1 MSRARSLAESYEVI
15 FRELPSSQT
24 AAMLAAI
31 EDHLGIAQDDP
42 MAQSLVL
49 LLRVADQFDAI
60 ARQLRDNDRQ
70 HLSELEEVAKNLRT
84 LNTDLQ
90 ATMDRTSRQRHRI
103 PEPWDAPNPRVPV
116 DTRHMAFPVLSYF
129 ADAFRWRRGA
139 IDEDDRTT
147 HARIDL
153 AMVVAL
159 GIVLLGIGVAI
170 GPAFHR

>member
-1 MSRARSLAESYEVI
+1 MSRARSLAESYQVI

-24 AAMLAAI
+24 AATLAAI

-60 ARQLRDNDRQ
+60 ARQLRDHDRD
-70 HLSELEEVAKNLRT
+70 HVSELKDLVITLRR
-84 LNTDLQ
+84 LKSDMEAIKDRVSGQ
-90 ATMDRTSRQRHRI
+90 RDRT
-103 PEPWDAPNPRVPV
+103 PEPWAVPIWRVPV
-116 DTRHMAFPVLSYF
+116 DCRMTYPILSYF
-129 ADAFRWRRGA
+129 ADAFRWRLGS

-153 AMVVAL
+153 AMVVGIGIAL
-159 GIVLLGIGVAI
+159 LAVGVAI
-170 GPAFHR
+170 GRAFHK